1 MKTSVF
7 RIILATVF
15 GEALLI
21 LLTTVAQEVLF
32 DGISYSTSSDF
43 DIYVGGLAT
52 FVAAVLAGV
61 AASLI
66 VKGQN
71 HVPQLIITFLIS
83 AETTYLIVAG
93 KTTDPIWA
101 DALAGLSLVV
111 GVWLGHFIVQ
121 RIFLPNK

>member
-1 MKTSVF
+1 MKNSVF
-7 RIILATVF
+7 RIILATVV
-15 GEALLI
+15 GEALLV

-43 DIYVGGLAT
+43 DIYVGGFAT
-52 FVAAVLAGV
+52 FVAAVLAGM

-71 HVPQLIITFLIS
+71 HVPQIIITFLIS

-93 KTTDPIWA
+93 KTADPIWA

-121 RIFLPNK
+121 SFFLSNK

>member
-1 MKTSVF
+1 MKNSVF
-7 RIILATVF
+7 RIILATVV
-15 GEALLI
+15 GEALLV

-43 DIYVGGLAT
+43 DIYVGGFAT
-52 FVAAVLAGV
+52 FVAAVLAGM

-71 HVPQLIITFLIS
+71 HVPQIIITFLIS

-121 RIFLPNK
+121 SFFLSNK